1 MGCDDS
7 NHYTVL
13 GVPPSASAEQLR
25 RAYKELATR
34 YHPHTADP
42 KDEADTVK
50 KFQRASEA
58 YSILKDPLLR
68 ARYDLGVG
76 DTAGSKPSIRQSL
89 VSSSVS
95 YDSIGSSVKNLSGPS
110 SFVASGL
117 ELVANDKE
125 HDLGVKEDAV
135 EHYSHQLESR
145 LATLRQMEETC
156 AADQLERDQKETV
169 ARRGVTRA
177 WIISAF
183 VCAGVI
189 GTICAE
195 SMYASDSIAV
205 VWKCLVLVLS
215 LTTAALLLL
224 MYAAWKT
231 WRLRLLRRAG
241 EQLDERDANAVEAMR
256 KTVNK
261 AQDRLDLAQQD
272 LENAIDAWALAQAD
286 VAEVEREGASL
297 DQVVKIGMHYV
308 RRFQRA
314 ASSLSQ

>member
-1 MGCDDS
+1 MDCDES

-42 KDEADTVK
+42 KDEADMVK
-50 KFQRASEA
+50 TFERASEA

-68 ARYDLGVG
+68 ARYDQGVV
-76 DTAGSKPSIRQSL
+76 DNVGSKPSIRQSL
-89 VSSSVS
+89 LSSSAS
-95 YDSIGSSVKNLSGPS
+95 HDSIGSSVKALSGPS

-125 HDLGVKEDAV
+125 HDLGVMEDAV
-135 EHYSHQLESR
+135 EHYSQQLESR
-145 LATLRQMEETC
+145 LATLQQMEETC
-156 AADQLERDQKETV
+156 VADQLERDHKETV
-169 ARRGVTRA
+169 ARRGVARA

-183 VCAGVI
+183 VCASVI

-195 SMYASDSIAV
+195 SLYASDSIAV

-215 LTTAALLLL
+215 LVIAAVFLLI
-224 MYAAWKT
+224 YAGWKT
-231 WRLRLLRRAG
+231 WRLHLLRRAR
-241 EQLDERDANAVEAMR
+241 EQLDESDANAVEAMR
-256 KTVNK
+256 KTVNR
-261 AQDRLDLAQQD
+261 AHDRLDLAQQD
-272 LENAIDAWALAQAD
+272 LEIATDAWALAQAD
-286 VAEVEREGASL
+286 VAEVQREGASL

-308 RRFQRA
+308 RQLKRA
-314 ASSLSQ
+314 AGSLSQ